1 MRLLSPVVFD
11 TAMDELAE
19 KSKKRIYQ
27 TDFDAWQW
35 DVLGERTYEKM
46 RGIGHDVLFAKKP
59 RTLIKSANGT
69 SKTFQAARWAMY
81 WCTVWPKEESLAII
95 SAPTLIQAEL
105 GIMSYL
111 KEKHGFVRA
120 RAEAAGK
127 PMPWPGWISEKNEWN
142 YRTLG
147 GNQTLAIARVPGA
160 QDATTTMQGLRK
172 PGGRSLILLDE
183 AGGVSEPIYTAIE
196 ALMTGGDS
204 RFGGIGNPDRRGTS
218 FYSNFEVA
226 EKAREFNLHTISA
239 YDLPTI
245 TGEIVYPDDPEKQ
258 AFMLQGLTKAAW
270 VFHKE
275 RIWMKGGETYFDENF
290 RDEDGQPIE
299 RRVGGTPNGLFKAK
313 VLGEF
318 PGDTDNSFFSED
330 DINKAITTEIIPD
343 PELRPIL
350 GVDIATMG
358 DDETVVYVNRGG
370 HLRVFDKTVAYE
382 DTDEDGNKIT
392 RTTSGV
398 WSKEDTLTNARRIH
412 AIAMHVNAAEVRL
425 DANAVGS
432 GTATDLVRLEEFSNK
447 CYAPP
452 TRVVGSYS
460 SSDKNQWVNWRDE
473 IHAFFAMEMREGRID
488 LDGADAELRK
498 ELMLIT
504 YELKNGAIKIDPKKE
519 MFNENG
525 GSPDRADAAMYAVLD
540 TSALTQNPLGDL
552 EAGDV
557 VTQSPWD
564 LLQLERSGYG
574 MPI

>member
-1 MRLLSPVVFD
+1 
-11 TAMDELAE
+11 MDEIAE

-35 DVLGERTYEKM
+35 DVLGERTYKKM
-46 RGIGHDVLFAKKP
+46 RGIGHDVLFAPKP

-111 KEKHGFVRA
+111 KDRHGYVRA
-120 RAEAAGK
+120 RAEREGK

-147 GNQTLAIARVPGA
+147 GNQTLAIARVPGS

-204 RFGGIGNPDRRGTS
+204 RMAGIGNPDRRATP
-218 FYSNFEVA
+218 FYNNFTIA
-226 EKAREFNLHTISA
+226 EKAAEFNLHTISA

-258 AFMLQGLTKAAW
+258 AFMLQGLTKPAW

-275 RIWMKGGETYFDENF
+275 RIWMKGGETYADPNFLDENG
-290 RDEDGQPIE
+290 EPII
-299 RRVGGTPNGLFKAK
+299 RRAGGEPNGLFKAK
-313 VLGEF
+313 VSGEF
-318 PGDTDNSFFSED
+318 PGDADNAFFSES
-330 DINKAITTEIIPD
+330 DINSATEREVE
-343 PELRPIL
+343 PEPGARPIV
-350 GVDIATMG
+350 GADIATTG
-358 DDETVVYVNRGG
+358 DDESVVYANHGG
-370 HLRVFDKTVAYE
+370 RLRIFEGSVAYK
-382 DTDEDGNKIT
+382 DTDSEGAEVT
-392 RTTSGV
+392 RMTSGT
-398 WSKEDTLTNARRIH
+398 WSKEDTLSNARRIH
-412 AIAMHVNAAEVRL
+412 TIAMHLNASEVRI

-432 GTATDLVRLEEFSNK
+432 GVATDLMRLKEFEDK
-447 CYAPP
+447 CYAVI
-452 TRVVGSYS
+452 RVVGSNS
-460 SSDKNQWVNWRDE
+460 SSDKHQWVNWRDE
-473 IHAFFAMEMREGRID
+473 IHAAFALAMREGPLDI
-488 LDGADAELRK
+488 DGADTELRK

-504 YELKNGAIKIDPKKE
+504 YELRNGAIKIDPKKE
-519 MFNENG
+519 MFTEKG

-540 TSALTQNPLGDL
+540 TKALVANELGHL
-552 EAGDV
+552 QKGDV
-557 VTQSPWD
+557 VVQDPWEMLALSRLD
-564 LLQLERSGYG
+564 PSY
-574 MPI
+574 PI

>member
-1 MRLLSPVVFD
+1 MIISDAVFD
-11 TAMDELAE
+11 AAMDEIAE

-27 TDFDAWQW
+27 RDFDAWQW

-46 RGIGHDVLFAKKP
+46 RGIGHDVLHGRKP

-204 RFGGIGNPDRRGTS
+204 RMGGIGNPDRRATP
-218 FYSNFEVA
+218 FYNNFEIA

-290 RDEDGQPIE
+290 RDEDGNPIE

-318 PGDTDNSFFSED
+318 PGDADNAFFSET
-330 DINKAITTEIIPD
+330 DINTAIERTVEPGPD
-343 PELRPIL
+343 VRPNL
-350 GVDIATMG
+350 GVDIATTG
-358 DDETVVYVNRGG
+358 EDESVVYANHAGR
-370 HLRVFDKTVAYE
+370 LRIFEGSVAYK
-382 DTDEDGNKIT
+382 DTDGDGAEVT
-392 RTTSGV
+392 RMTSGT
-398 WSKEDTLTNARRIH
+398 WSKEDTLSNARRIH
-412 AIAMHVNAAEVRL
+412 AIATYLNAAEVRI

-432 GTATDLVRLEEFSNK
+432 GVATDLMRLEEFSDK
-447 CYAPP
+447 CYVVI
-452 TRVVGSYS
+452 RVVGSNS

-473 IHAFFAMEMREGRID
+473 IHAAFALAMREGPLDID
-488 LDGADAELRK
+488 GTDTELRK

-504 YELKNGAIKIDPKKE
+504 YQLRNGAIKIDPKKE
-519 MFNENG
+519 MFNERG

-540 TSALTQNPLGDL
+540 GSALTNNEYGDL

-557 VTQSPWD
+557 VTEDPW
-564 LLQLERSGYG
+564 LMLGMARSAPGLP
-574 MPI
+574 M